1 MSERRESTN
10 QRRCSRFSSVSR
22 RSERFGGDLRRNP
35 SKSQPGREALAV
47 LMGQYAQRALQR
59 GGRPGELPCAHFS
72 TLSHLFGAALG
83 CCCEHS
89 DAGTT
94 AKYVLSMK
102 VLYCVEDGQERG
114 LCAEPTVLQSPLWR
128 NVELL
133 EEVAWEALAHEK
145 EQTMLQAGPGSQ
157 VSDSEDWKERR
168 EE

>member
-1 MSERRESTN
+1 MGGRR
-10 QRRCSRFSSVSR
+10 QGRVRGRVRRAQHAH
-22 RSERFGGDLRRNP
+22 GPLLLRVR
-35 SKSQPGREALAV
+35 GE
-47 LMGQYAQRALQR
+47 RALQR

-128 NVELL
+128 HVALL
-133 EEVAWEALAHEK
+133 DGIGFFI
-145 EQTMLQAGPGSQ
+145 T
-157 VSDSEDWKERR
+157 
-168 EE
+168 